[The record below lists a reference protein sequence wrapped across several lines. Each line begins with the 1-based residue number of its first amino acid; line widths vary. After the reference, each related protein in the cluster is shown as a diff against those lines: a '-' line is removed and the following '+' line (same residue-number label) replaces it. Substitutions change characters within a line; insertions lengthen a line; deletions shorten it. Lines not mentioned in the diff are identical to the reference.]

1 MINSLDEAY
10 ANISAL
16 SIFTQ
21 SRFILTKVWT
31 GPSFRSFYIEE
42 FMSDC
47 KNVYFR
53 KKEKKMIILQIY
65 RTVNPL
71 YFIEKG
77 TFVKEK

>member
-21 SRFILTKVWT
+21 SRFILTKVWM

-47 KNVYFR
+47 KNVQFQKER
-53 KKEKKMIILQIY
+53 KENDKLANISHSKSI
-65 RTVNPL
+65 VL
-71 YFIEKG
+71 Y
-77 TFVKEK
+77 